1 MSEREYQRKKA
12 MIQTSAADYN
22 IKTKALENLELEY
35 RGVNQRKDLLLREI
49 EAGRAELKGGE
60 L

>member
-1 MSEREYQRKKA
+1 MSEKEYQRKKA
-12 MIQTSAADYN
+12 IIQTSSADYELRA
-22 IKTKALENLELEY
+22 KALDNLELEY

-49 EAGRAELKGGE
+49 EAGQAELKGGE